1 MKNILILIFWLFSIS
16 LSAQDFGEVFSY
28 KQPTISIQSATE
40 VTQTSAKLNAR
51 ISSNGGGTIIRQTI
65 IYDTIVP
72 FSGIIYGSYDFD
84 ENPVYTGDLET
95 VITGLLPCKTFYALF
110 QVESSWINGDNLTEN
125 ITYSSIINFTTEC
138 ASMLPIVTTSDVMYV
153 STTSASGGGN
163 VTSDG
168 GNAVTDR
175 GVCYSRTNS
184 NPTISNTHTHD
195 GSGIGTFTSSITG
208 LDAGYLYYIR
218 AYATNNVGTAYG
230 EVVEYQGL
238 ALPNVYL
245 FDNYNITQSSANI
258 ASIIMSTGHTT
269 LTDKG
274 ICWKPNTSGSPT
286 LSDYSF
292 SNGSGGNKF
301 DQYVS
306 IMSDLTASTTYKVRP
321 YATNSVGTYYGNEIT
336 ITTESGTLLPPTVTT
351 DSIADYNDP
360 NPEFA
365 NFYGNVRSDG
375 GDPIIRSGFVYNTTG
390 NPTLTNTILVLGE
403 YPYEGSYF
411 MTANLECGT
420 HYYVCAYSENSTGVG
435 YGDVLEF
442 TTDTPSSY
450 VVAQVYSYITGT
462 CDGTPYDLSMPSQAN
477 AIQACDNYTNCGFD
491 TFEGFRVQ
499 AISFS
504 AGYRLYN
511 WLSDCEP
518 FDASTEH
525 GYYFATTDSGANT
538 YILEISSE
546 GMIIAVTACP

>member
-1 MKNILILIFWLFSIS
+1 MKNILIILFLFISTSIFS
-16 LSAQDFGEVFSY
+16 QDFGEIFSY
-28 KQPTISIQSATE
+28 KNPIVVTIDATEITQTTAKTGLNLIANGGAFIERAVLVWDTITTIDYANPLGSVFLFQNTAYTGENYYTLTGLQSCKTYYVSCYADRYLGSPIADASGSLGNTIS
-40 VTQTSAKLNAR
+40 
-51 ISSNGGGTIIRQTI
+51 
-65 IYDTIVP
+65 
-72 FSGIIYGSYDFD
+72 
-84 ENPVYTGDLET
+84 
-95 VITGLLPCKTFYALF
+95 
-110 QVESSWINGDNLTEN
+110 
-125 ITYSSIINFTTEC
+125 FTTEC
-138 ASMLPIVTTSDVMYV
+138 SSTLPIVTTIEPMYL
-153 STTSASGGGN
+153 STTSATSGGN
-163 VTSDG
+163 VSSDG
-168 GNAVTDR
+168 GANVTAR
-175 GVCYSRTNS
+175 GVCWA
-184 NPTISNTHTHD
+184 THASPDITD
-195 GSGIGTFTSSITG
+195 SKTTSGSGTGVFTSTMSG
-208 LDAGYLYYIR
+208 LTAGTLYYVR
-218 AYATNNVGTAYG
+218 AYATNSVGTAYG
-230 EVVEYQGL
+230 EEFEYQGL
-238 ALPNVYL
+238 TLPNVYL

-274 ICWKPNTSGSPT
+274 ICWKPNTAGSPT
-286 LSDYSF
+286 LSDSVY
-292 SNGSGGNKF
+292 SNGSGGIKF

-390 NPTLTNTILVLGE
+390 NPTLTNTILILGE

-538 YILEISSE
+538 YILEISSD
-546 GMIIAVTACP
+546 GMIISVTPCP